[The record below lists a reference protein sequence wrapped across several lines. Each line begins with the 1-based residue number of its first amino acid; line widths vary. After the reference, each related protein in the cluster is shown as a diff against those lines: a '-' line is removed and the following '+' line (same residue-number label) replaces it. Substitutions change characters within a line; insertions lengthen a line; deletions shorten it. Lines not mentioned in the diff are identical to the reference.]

1 MKRTTLGMTFG
12 AAILGMASLASAAF
26 APGNLVV
33 SRMGDGTAALSSAAA
48 QTTIVEYDLTPSS
61 APISLLPL
69 ASGPTSPRLV
79 NSGSATSEGAL
90 TLSLNGQY
98 LTIAG
103 YDAAAGTASVATAA
117 GITRN
122 VAVIDSLGNTAYTG
136 MPGAYTANNIRSAAS
151 TDGTAIWTGGTSNPS
166 GTGGVW
172 FVNNGGAGLA
182 QTTAGAVNNVRNV
195 NIYNGNVYVSS
206 ASGTNV
212 GINIVSGGLATSGP
226 QTITQ
231 LPGTG
236 VSGTGTPSPYDF
248 WFADATT
255 LYVADDRSLA
265 NGGGLQK
272 WLFNA
277 GLNTW
282 QLAYTLSGQ
291 LTAGLRG
298 LAGAFDVTGAPI
310 LYAITAESAANK
322 LVTVTDLGPA
332 SSFTT
337 LQTAG
342 TNFIFR
348 GVDFAPV
355 PEPTTIA
362 LLGLGVVFLRRKH
375 A

>member
-1 MKRTTLGMTFG
+1 MKRFALTLTSVL
-12 AAILGMASLASAAF
+12 ALASVASAAF
-26 APGNLVV
+26 SPGNIVV
-33 SRMGDGTAALSSAAA
+33 SRLGDGTTALSGAAA
-48 QTTIVEYDLTPSS
+48 QTTVVEYNLTPGSS
-61 APISLLPL
+61 PVSSLSL
-69 ASGPTSPRLV
+69 ASGATSPRLV
-79 NSGSATSEGAL
+79 NSGTATSEAFL
-90 TLSLNGQY
+90 TLSGNGQY
-98 LTIAG
+98 LTIGG
-103 YDAAAGTASVATAA
+103 YDAAAGTSGVATAA

-122 VAVIDSLGNTAYTG
+122 VAVIDSLGNVNYTAMT
-136 MPGAYTANNIRSAAS
+136 GAYNTSNIRSAAS
-151 TDGTAIWTGGTSNPS
+151 TDGTAIWTGGTSNPAT
-166 GTGGVW
+166 TGGVW

-195 NIYNGNVYVSS
+195 NVYSGNVYVSS
-206 ASGTNV
+206 ASGSNIGV
-212 GINIVSGGLATSGP
+212 NIVSGGLATSGP
-226 QTITQ
+226 QTITL
-231 LPGTG
+231 LPGTS

-255 LYVADDRSLA
+255 LYVADDRTIA

-282 QLAYTLSGQ
+282 QLAYTLTNQIG
-291 LTAGLRG
+291 TGLRG
-298 LAGAFDVTGAPI
+298 LAGTFDVTGAPI
-310 LYAITAESAANK
+310 LYATTAETSGNK
-322 LVTVTDLGPA
+322 LVAITDLGAA

-348 GVDFAPV
+348 GVDLSPV

-362 LLGLGVVFLRRKH
+362 LLGLGAVLLRRKR